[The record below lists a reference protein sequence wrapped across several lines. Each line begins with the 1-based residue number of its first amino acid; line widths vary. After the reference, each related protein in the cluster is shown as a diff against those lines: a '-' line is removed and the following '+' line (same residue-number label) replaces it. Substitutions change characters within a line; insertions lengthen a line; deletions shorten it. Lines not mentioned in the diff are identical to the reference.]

1 MKDNFDLKKF
11 LTENKTIE
19 KSNPFLNESYDEFQR
34 DDKGSKDVTAK
45 YTGEEDAYGAGFE
58 AGKHDALRAKIRE
71 MIISELEDYQDFD
84 EEEIEDT
91 YFDSEGNEY
100 PNITHPGAIGNTGTN
115 IIDLTDM
122 PIDEAKKDEEETPEE
137 NVEDEEV
144 DAEEEVDVDVT
155 DEETTGE
162 EGDEM
167 NVPEMEGD
175 EGEILNHL
183 MKALGM
189 AKSAGDE
196 KLIKQIGNTVTFLT
210 RQYISGE

>member
-19 KSNPFLNESYDEFQR
+19 KSNPYLKEEMSDSEKEKVDAVR
-34 DDKGSKDVTAK
+34 DDLDQISKLAK
-45 YTGEEDAYGAGFE
+45 DAGEDAE
-58 AGKHDALRAKIRE
+58 DIKSALREKIRE
-71 MIISELEDYQDFD
+71 MVIAELE
-84 EEEIEDT
+84 
-91 YFDSEGNEY
+91 
-100 PNITHPGAIGNTGTN
+100 NTS
-115 IIDLTDM
+115 LE
-122 PIDEAKKDEEETPEE
+122 EAKKDEEETPEE

-155 DEETTGE
+155 DEETTDE

-189 AKSAGDE
+189 AKSMDDE
-196 KLIKQIGNTVTFLT
+196 KLIQQLGNTVTFLT

>member
-19 KSNPFLNESYDEFQR
+19 KSNPYLKE
-34 DDKGSKDVTAK
+34 DDGDIKS
-45 YTGEEDAYGAGFE
+45 
-58 AGKHDALRAKIRE
+58 ALREKIRE
-71 MIISELEDYQDFD
+71 MIISELSEEPISP
-84 EEEIEDT
+84 EEEED
-91 YFDSEGNEY
+91 FINPGN
-100 PNITHPGAIGNTGTN
+100 PGKKAKKRNKYLDDFG
-115 IIDLTDM
+115 M
-122 PIDEAKKDEEETPEE
+122 PPHMTEAKKDEEETPEE
-137 NVEDEEV
+137 DVET
-144 DAEEEVDVDVT
+144 EEEVETEEVETEEDVDVT

>member
-19 KSNPFLNESYDEFQR
+19 KSNPYLKEEMSDSEKEKVDREVDAVR
-34 DDKGSKDVTAK
+34 DDLDQISKLAK
-45 YTGEEDAYGAGFE
+45 DAGEDAE
-58 AGKHDALRAKIRE
+58 DIKSALREKIRE
-71 MIISELEDYQDFD
+71 MVIAELED
-84 EEEIEDT
+84 
-91 YFDSEGNEY
+91 NY
-100 PNITHPGAIGNTGTN
+100 PMT
-115 IIDLTDM
+115 
-122 PIDEAKKDEEETPEE
+122 EAKKDEEKEPAK
-137 NVEDEEV
+137 EEV
-144 DAEEEVDVDVT
+144 DTEEEVDVDIT
-155 DEETTGE
+155 DEEITDE
-162 EGDEM
+162 EGDGM

>member
-19 KSNPFLNESYDEFQR
+19 KSNPYLKEEMSDSEKEKVDREVDAVR
-34 DDKGSKDVTAK
+34 DDLDQISKLAK
-45 YTGEEDAYGAGFE
+45 DAGEDAE
-58 AGKHDALRAKIRE
+58 DIKSALREKIRE
-71 MIISELEDYQDFD
+71 MVIAELEDTSL
-84 EEEIEDT
+84 E
-91 YFDSEGNEY
+91 
-100 PNITHPGAIGNTGTN
+100 
-115 IIDLTDM
+115 
-122 PIDEAKKDEEETPEE
+122 EAKKDEEDEPAE
-137 NVEDEEV
+137 EEV
-144 DAEEEVDVDVT
+144 DAEEEEEVDVDVDVT
-155 DEETTGE
+155 DEETTDE

-189 AKSAGDE
+189 AKSMDDE
-196 KLIKQIGNTVTFLT
+196 KLIQQLGNTVTFLT

>member
-19 KSNPFLNESYDEFQR
+19 KSNPYLKEEMSDSEKEKVDREVDAVR
-34 DDKGSKDVTAK
+34 DDLDQISKLAK
-45 YTGEEDAYGAGFE
+45 DAGEDAE
-58 AGKHDALRAKIRE
+58 DIKSALREKIRE
-71 MIISELEDYQDFD
+71 MVIAELEDTSL
-84 EEEIEDT
+84 E
-91 YFDSEGNEY
+91 
-100 PNITHPGAIGNTGTN
+100 
-115 IIDLTDM
+115 
-122 PIDEAKKDEEETPEE
+122 EAKKDKEETPEE
-137 NVEDEEV
+137 DVE
-144 DAEEEVDVDVT
+144 AEEEVETEEDVDIT

-162 EGDEM
+162 EGDEI

>member
-19 KSNPFLNESYDEFQR
+19 KSNPYLKEEMSDSEREKAGREVDAVR
-34 DDKGSKDVTAK
+34 DDLDQISKLAK
-45 YTGEEDAYGAGFE
+45 DAGEDAE
-58 AGKHDALRAKIRE
+58 DIKSALREKIRE
-71 MIISELEDYQDFD
+71 MVIAELE
-84 EEEIEDT
+84 
-91 YFDSEGNEY
+91 GNY
-100 PNITHPGAIGNTGTN
+100 PMT
-115 IIDLTDM
+115 
-122 PIDEAKKDEEETPEE
+122 EAKKDEEDEPAE
-137 NVEDEEV
+137 EEV
-144 DAEEEVDVDVT
+144 DAEEEEEVDVDVDVT
-155 DEETTGE
+155 DEETTDE

-196 KLIKQIGNTVTFLT
+196 KLIKQISNTVTFLT

>member
-19 KSNPFLNESYDEFQR
+19 KSNPYLKEEMSDSEKEKVDREVDAVR
-34 DDKGSKDVTAK
+34 DDLVQISKLANDA
-45 YTGEEDAYGAGFE
+45 GEDAE
-58 AGKHDALRAKIRE
+58 DIKSALRKKIRE
-71 MIISELEDYQDFD
+71 MIISELSEEPISP
-84 EEEIEDT
+84 EEEED
-91 YFDSEGNEY
+91 FINPGNPEEEAKKRKKY
-100 PNITHPGAIGNTGTN
+100 LDDFG
-115 IIDLTDM
+115 M
-122 PIDEAKKDEEETPEE
+122 PPHMTEAKKDEEETPAE
-137 NVEDEEV
+137 EEV
-144 DAEEEVDVDVT
+144 DAEEEEEVDVDVDVT
-155 DEETTGE
+155 DEETTDE
-162 EGDEM
+162 EGDGM

-189 AKSAGDE
+189 AKSTGDE

>member
-19 KSNPFLNESYDEFQR
+19 KSNPYLKEEMSDSEKEKVDREVDAVR
-34 DDKGSKDVTAK
+34 DDLDQISKLAK
-45 YTGEEDAYGAGFE
+45 DAGEDAE
-58 AGKHDALRAKIRE
+58 DIKSALRKKIRE
-71 MIISELEDYQDFD
+71 MIISELSEEPISP
-84 EEEIEDT
+84 EEEED
-91 YFDSEGNEY
+91 FINPGNPEEEAKKRKKY
-100 PNITHPGAIGNTGTN
+100 LDDFG
-115 IIDLTDM
+115 M
-122 PIDEAKKDEEETPEE
+122 PPHMTEAKKDEEETPEE
-137 NVEDEEV
+137 NVADEEV

-155 DEETTGE
+155 DEETTDE

-189 AKSAGDE
+189 AKSTGDE

>member
-19 KSNPFLNESYDEFQR
+19 KSNPYLKEEMSDSEREKAGREVDAVR
-34 DDKGSKDVTAK
+34 DDLDQISKLAK
-45 YTGEEDAYGAGFE
+45 DAGEDAE
-58 AGKHDALRAKIRE
+58 DIKSALREKIRE
-71 MIISELEDYQDFD
+71 MVIAELE
-84 EEEIEDT
+84 
-91 YFDSEGNEY
+91 GNY
-100 PNITHPGAIGNTGTN
+100 PMT
-115 IIDLTDM
+115 
-122 PIDEAKKDEEETPEE
+122 EAKKDEEDEPAE
-137 NVEDEEV
+137 EEV
-144 DAEEEVDVDVT
+144 DAEEEEEVDAEEEEEVDVDVDVT
-155 DEETTGE
+155 DEETTDE

>member
-19 KSNPFLNESYDEFQR
+19 KSNPYLKEEMSDSER
-34 DDKGSKDVTAK
+34 EKAGREVD
-45 YTGEEDAYGAGFE
+45 EDADGDDDDI
-58 AGKHDALRAKIRE
+58 KSALREKIRE
-71 MIISELEDYQDFD
+71 IVIAELEANSPM
-84 EEEIEDT
+84 T
-91 YFDSEGNEY
+91 
-100 PNITHPGAIGNTGTN
+100 
-115 IIDLTDM
+115 
-122 PIDEAKKDEEETPEE
+122 EAKKDEEDEPAE
-137 NVEDEEV
+137 EEV
-144 DAEEEVDVDVT
+144 DAEEEIDAEEEEEVDVDVDVT
-155 DEETTGE
+155 DEETTDE
-162 EGDEM
+162 EGDGM

>member
-19 KSNPFLNESYDEFQR
+19 KSNPYLKEEMSDSEKEKAGREVDAVR
-34 DDKGSKDVTAK
+34 DDLDQISKLAK
-45 YTGEEDAYGAGFE
+45 DAGEDAE
-58 AGKHDALRAKIRE
+58 DIKSALREKIRE
-71 MIISELEDYQDFD
+71 MVIAELEANSPM
-84 EEEIEDT
+84 T
-91 YFDSEGNEY
+91 
-100 PNITHPGAIGNTGTN
+100 
-115 IIDLTDM
+115 
-122 PIDEAKKDEEETPEE
+122 EAKKDEEDEPAE
-137 NVEDEEV
+137 EEV
-144 DAEEEVDVDVT
+144 DAEEEEEEVDIDVDVT
-155 DEETTGE
+155 DEETTDE
-162 EGDEM
+162 EGDGM

>member
-34 DDKGSKDVTAK
+34 DDKGSKGVTAK
-45 YTGEEDAYGAGFE
+45 DTGEKDAYGAGFE
-58 AGKHDALRAKIRE
+58 AGKRDALRAKIRE
-71 MIISELEDYQDFD
+71 MIISELQDYQDFD
-84 EEEIEDT
+84 EEGVDMGEEDLEDIFRGE
-91 YFDSEGNEY
+91 YSIDNPDFDQFGDDELY
-100 PNITHPGAIGNTGTN
+100 
-115 IIDLTDM
+115 
-122 PIDEAKKDEEETPEE
+122 EAKKDEEETPEE
-137 NVEDEEV
+137 DVE
-144 DAEEEVDVDVT
+144 AEEEIETEEDIDVT
-155 DEETTGE
+155 DEETPEE
-162 EGDEM
+162 EGGMD
-167 NVPEMEGD
+167 VPEMEGD

>member
-19 KSNPFLNESYDEFQR
+19 KSNPYLKEEMSDSEKEKAGREVDAVR
-34 DDKGSKDVTAK
+34 DDLDQISKLAK
-45 YTGEEDAYGAGFE
+45 DAGEDAE
-58 AGKHDALRAKIRE
+58 DIKSALREKIRE
-71 MIISELEDYQDFD
+71 IVIAELEANSPM
-84 EEEIEDT
+84 T
-91 YFDSEGNEY
+91 
-100 PNITHPGAIGNTGTN
+100 
-115 IIDLTDM
+115 
-122 PIDEAKKDEEETPEE
+122 EAKKDEEDEPAE
-137 NVEDEEV
+137 EEV
-144 DAEEEVDVDVT
+144 DEEEEEEVDVDVDVT
-155 DEETTGE
+155 DEETTDE
-162 EGDEM
+162 EGDGM

>member
-1 MKDNFDLKKF
+1 MRKKLLKRMLK
-11 LTENKTIE
+11 TE
-19 KSNPFLNESYDEFQR
+19 
-34 DDKGSKDVTAK
+34 
-45 YTGEEDAYGAGFE
+45 EED
-58 AGKHDALRAKIRE
+58 D
-71 MIISELEDYQDFD
+71 
-84 EEEIEDT
+84 
-91 YFDSEGNEY
+91 
-100 PNITHPGAIGNTGTN
+100 
-115 IIDLTDM
+115 
-122 PIDEAKKDEEETPEE
+122 
-137 NVEDEEV
+137 
-144 DAEEEVDVDVT
+144 EEEVDVDVT

>member
-19 KSNPFLNESYDEFQR
+19 KSNPYLKEEMSDSEKEKVDREVDAVR
-34 DDKGSKDVTAK
+34 DDLDQISKLAK
-45 YTGEEDAYGAGFE
+45 DAGEDAE
-58 AGKHDALRAKIRE
+58 DIKSALREKIRE
-71 MIISELEDYQDFD
+71 MVIAELEDTSL
-84 EEEIEDT
+84 E
-91 YFDSEGNEY
+91 
-100 PNITHPGAIGNTGTN
+100 
-115 IIDLTDM
+115 
-122 PIDEAKKDEEETPEE
+122 EAKKDKEETPEE
-137 NVEDEEV
+137 DVE
-144 DAEEEVDVDVT
+144 AEEEVETEEDVDIT

>member
-19 KSNPFLNESYDEFQR
+19 KSNPYLKEEMSDSEKEKVDRKVDAVR
-34 DDKGSKDVTAK
+34 DDLDQISKLAK
-45 YTGEEDAYGAGFE
+45 DAGEDAE
-58 AGKHDALRAKIRE
+58 DIKSALREKIRE
-71 MIISELEDYQDFD
+71 MVIAELED
-84 EEEIEDT
+84 
-91 YFDSEGNEY
+91 NY
-100 PNITHPGAIGNTGTN
+100 PMT
-115 IIDLTDM
+115 
-122 PIDEAKKDEEETPEE
+122 EAKKDEEEEPAK
-137 NVEDEEV
+137 EEV
-144 DAEEEVDVDVT
+144 DTEEEVDVDIT
-155 DEETTGE
+155 DEETTDE
-162 EGDEM
+162 EGDGM

>member
-19 KSNPFLNESYDEFQR
+19 KSNPYLKEEMSDSEKEKVDREVDAVR
-34 DDKGSKDVTAK
+34 DDLDQISKLAK
-45 YTGEEDAYGAGFE
+45 DAGEDAE
-58 AGKHDALRAKIRE
+58 DIKSALREKIRE
-71 MIISELEDYQDFD
+71 MVIAELEDTSL
-84 EEEIEDT
+84 E
-91 YFDSEGNEY
+91 
-100 PNITHPGAIGNTGTN
+100 
-115 IIDLTDM
+115 
-122 PIDEAKKDEEETPEE
+122 EAKKDEEETPEE
-137 NVEDEEV
+137 DVEAEEEEEEV
-144 DAEEEVDVDVT
+144 DVDVDVT
-155 DEETTGE
+155 DEETTDE

-189 AKSAGDE
+189 AKSMDDE
-196 KLIKQIGNTVTFLT
+196 KLIQQLGNTVTFLT

>member
-11 LTENKTIE
+11 LSENKTIE

-34 DDKGSKDVTAK
+34 DDKGSKNVTAK
-45 YTGEEDAYGAGFE
+45 DTGEEDAYGAGFE
-58 AGKHDALRAKIRE
+58 AGKRDALRAKIRE

-84 EEEIEDT
+84 EEEVDMGEEDLKT
-91 YFDSEGNEY
+91 IFRGEYSVDNPNFDPFGDDELY
-100 PNITHPGAIGNTGTN
+100 
-115 IIDLTDM
+115 
-122 PIDEAKKDEEETPEE
+122 EAKKDEEETPEE
-137 NVEDEEV
+137 DVE
-144 DAEEEVDVDVT
+144 AEEEVDVDVT
-155 DEETTGE
+155 DEEFTDE
-162 EGDEM
+162 EGDGM

>member
-19 KSNPFLNESYDEFQR
+19 KSNPYLKEEMSD
-34 DDKGSKDVTAK
+34 SKKEKVDREVDA
-45 YTGEEDAYGAGFE
+45 GEDAE
-58 AGKHDALRAKIRE
+58 DIKSALREKIRE
-71 MIISELEDYQDFD
+71 MVIAELED
-84 EEEIEDT
+84 
-91 YFDSEGNEY
+91 NY
-100 PNITHPGAIGNTGTN
+100 PMT
-115 IIDLTDM
+115 
-122 PIDEAKKDEEETPEE
+122 EAKKDEEPAEE
-137 NVEDEEV
+137 EI

-155 DEETTGE
+155 DEETTDE
-162 EGDEM
+162 EGDGM

-189 AKSAGDE
+189 AKSTGDE
-196 KLIKQIGNTVTFLT
+196 KLINQIGNTVTFLT

>member
-19 KSNPFLNESYDEFQR
+19 KSNPYLKEEMSDSEKEKVDREVDAVR
-34 DDKGSKDVTAK
+34 DDLDQISKLAK
-45 YTGEEDAYGAGFE
+45 DAGEDAE
-58 AGKHDALRAKIRE
+58 DIKSALREKIRE
-71 MIISELEDYQDFD
+71 MVIAELEDTSL
-84 EEEIEDT
+84 E
-91 YFDSEGNEY
+91 
-100 PNITHPGAIGNTGTN
+100 
-115 IIDLTDM
+115 
-122 PIDEAKKDEEETPEE
+122 EAKKDEEETPEE
-137 NVEDEEV
+137 DVE
-144 DAEEEVDVDVT
+144 AEEEVETEEDVDIT

>member
-19 KSNPFLNESYDEFQR
+19 KSNPYLKEEMSDSEREKAGREVDAVR
-34 DDKGSKDVTAK
+34 DDLDQISKLAK
-45 YTGEEDAYGAGFE
+45 DAGEDAE
-58 AGKHDALRAKIRE
+58 DIKSALREKIRE
-71 MIISELEDYQDFD
+71 MVIAELE
-84 EEEIEDT
+84 
-91 YFDSEGNEY
+91 GNY
-100 PNITHPGAIGNTGTN
+100 PMT
-115 IIDLTDM
+115 
-122 PIDEAKKDEEETPEE
+122 EAKKDEEDEPAE
-137 NVEDEEV
+137 EEV
-144 DAEEEVDVDVT
+144 DAEEEEEVDVDVDVT
-155 DEETTGE
+155 DEETTDE

>member
-19 KSNPFLNESYDEFQR
+19 KSNPYLKEEMSDSEKEKVDREVDAVR
-34 DDKGSKDVTAK
+34 DDLDQISKLANDA
-45 YTGEEDAYGAGFE
+45 GEDAE
-58 AGKHDALRAKIRE
+58 DIKSALREKIRE
-71 MIISELEDYQDFD
+71 MVIAELEDTSL
-84 EEEIEDT
+84 E
-91 YFDSEGNEY
+91 
-100 PNITHPGAIGNTGTN
+100 
-115 IIDLTDM
+115 
-122 PIDEAKKDEEETPEE
+122 EAKKDEEETPEE
-137 NVEDEEV
+137 DVE
-144 DAEEEVDVDVT
+144 AEEEVETEEDVDIT

-189 AKSAGDE
+189 AKSMDDE
-196 KLIKQIGNTVTFLT
+196 KLIQQLGNTVTFLT

>member
-19 KSNPFLNESYDEFQR
+19 KSNPYLKEEMSDSEKEKVDREVDAVR
-34 DDKGSKDVTAK
+34 DDLDQISKLAK
-45 YTGEEDAYGAGFE
+45 DAGEDAE
-58 AGKHDALRAKIRE
+58 DIKSALREKIRE
-71 MIISELEDYQDFD
+71 MVIAELEDTSL
-84 EEEIEDT
+84 E
-91 YFDSEGNEY
+91 
-100 PNITHPGAIGNTGTN
+100 
-115 IIDLTDM
+115 
-122 PIDEAKKDEEETPEE
+122 EAKKDEEETPEE
-137 NVEDEEV
+137 DVE
-144 DAEEEVDVDVT
+144 AEEEVETEEDVDIT
-155 DEETTGE
+155 DEETTDE
-162 EGDEM
+162 EGGMD
-167 NVPEMEGD
+167 VPEMEGD

>member
-19 KSNPFLNESYDEFQR
+19 KSNPYLKEEMSDS
-34 DDKGSKDVTAK
+34 G
-45 YTGEEDAYGAGFE
+45 EDAE
-58 AGKHDALRAKIRE
+58 DIKSTLREKIRE
-71 MIISELEDYQDFD
+71 MVIAELE
-84 EEEIEDT
+84 
-91 YFDSEGNEY
+91 
-100 PNITHPGAIGNTGTN
+100 NTS
-115 IIDLTDM
+115 LE
-122 PIDEAKKDEEETPEE
+122 EAKKDEEEPTE
-137 NVEDEEV
+137 EEV
-144 DAEEEVDVDVT
+144 DAEEEIDVDVT
-155 DEETTGE
+155 DEETIDGGE
-162 EGDEM
+162 SGM

-196 KLIKQIGNTVTFLT
+196 KLINQIGNTVTFLT

>member
-19 KSNPFLNESYDEFQR
+19 KSNPYLKEEMSDSEKEKVDREVDAVR
-34 DDKGSKDVTAK
+34 DDLDQISKLAK
-45 YTGEEDAYGAGFE
+45 DAGEDAE
-58 AGKHDALRAKIRE
+58 DIKSALREKIRE
-71 MIISELEDYQDFD
+71 MVIAELEDTSL
-84 EEEIEDT
+84 E
-91 YFDSEGNEY
+91 
-100 PNITHPGAIGNTGTN
+100 
-115 IIDLTDM
+115 
-122 PIDEAKKDEEETPEE
+122 EAKKDEEETPEE
-137 NVEDEEV
+137 DVE
-144 DAEEEVDVDVT
+144 AEEEVETEENVDIT

>member
-19 KSNPFLNESYDEFQR
+19 KSNPYLKEEMSDSEKEKAGREVDAVR
-34 DDKGSKDVTAK
+34 DDLDQISKLAK
-45 YTGEEDAYGAGFE
+45 DAGEDAE
-58 AGKHDALRAKIRE
+58 DIKSALREKIRE
-71 MIISELEDYQDFD
+71 IVIAELEANSPM
-84 EEEIEDT
+84 T
-91 YFDSEGNEY
+91 
-100 PNITHPGAIGNTGTN
+100 
-115 IIDLTDM
+115 
-122 PIDEAKKDEEETPEE
+122 EAKKDEEDEPAE
-137 NVEDEEV
+137 EEV
-144 DAEEEVDVDVT
+144 DVEEEEEEEVDVDVDVT
-155 DEETTGE
+155 DEETTDE
-162 EGDEM
+162 EGDGM

>member
-19 KSNPFLNESYDEFQR
+19 KSNPYLKEEMSDSEKE
-34 DDKGSKDVTAK
+34 DKDIKS
-45 YTGEEDAYGAGFE
+45 
-58 AGKHDALRAKIRE
+58 ALREKIRE
-71 MIISELEDYQDFD
+71 IIISELSEEPISP
-84 EEEIEDT
+84 EEEED
-91 YFDSEGNEY
+91 FINPGNPEEEAEEREEY
-100 PNITHPGAIGNTGTN
+100 LRNFG
-115 IIDLTDM
+115 M
-122 PIDEAKKDEEETPEE
+122 PPHMTEAKKDEEETPEE
-137 NVEDEEV
+137 EVEGED
-144 DAEEEVDVDVT
+144 EEEVDVDVT

-162 EGDEM
+162 EGGMD
-167 NVPEMEGD
+167 VPEMEGD

>member
-19 KSNPFLNESYDEFQR
+19 KSNPYIKEEMSDSEKEKVDREVDAVR
-34 DDKGSKDVTAK
+34 DDLDQISKLAK
-45 YTGEEDAYGAGFE
+45 DAGEDAE
-58 AGKHDALRAKIRE
+58 DIKSALREKIRE
-71 MIISELEDYQDFD
+71 MVIAELEDYQDYD
-84 EEEIEDT
+84 EEEVDMGGEDLKT
-91 YFDSEGNEY
+91 IFRGEYSIDNPDFDPYGD
-100 PNITHPGAIGNTGTN
+100 
-115 IIDLTDM
+115 DLN
-122 PIDEAKKDEEETPEE
+122 EAKEDEEEESTE
-137 NVEDEEV
+137 EEV

-155 DEETTGE
+155 DEEAEEESGE
-162 EGDEM
+162 M
-167 NVPEMEGD
+167 SVPEMEGD

-189 AKSAGDE
+189 AKSMNDE

>member
-19 KSNPFLNESYDEFQR
+19 KSNPYLKEEMSDSEKEKVDREGDAVR
-34 DDKGSKDVTAK
+34 DDLDQISKLAK
-45 YTGEEDAYGAGFE
+45 DAGEDAE
-58 AGKHDALRAKIRE
+58 DIKSALREKIRE
-71 MIISELEDYQDFD
+71 MVIAELED
-84 EEEIEDT
+84 
-91 YFDSEGNEY
+91 NY
-100 PNITHPGAIGNTGTN
+100 PMT
-115 IIDLTDM
+115 
-122 PIDEAKKDEEETPEE
+122 EAKKDEEEEPAK
-137 NVEDEEV
+137 EEV
-144 DAEEEVDVDVT
+144 DTEEEVDVDIT
-155 DEETTGE
+155 DEETTDE
-162 EGDEM
+162 EGDGM

-196 KLIKQIGNTVTFLT
+196 KLINQIGNTVTFLT

>member
-19 KSNPFLNESYDEFQR
+19 KSNPYLKEEMSDSEKE
-34 DDKGSKDVTAK
+34 DKDIKS
-45 YTGEEDAYGAGFE
+45 
-58 AGKHDALRAKIRE
+58 ALREKIRE
-71 MIISELEDYQDFD
+71 MIISELSEEPISP
-84 EEEIEDT
+84 EEEED
-91 YFDSEGNEY
+91 FIN
-100 PNITHPGAIGNTGTN
+100 PGNTEEEEEERKKYLDNFG
-115 IIDLTDM
+115 M
-122 PIDEAKKDEEETPEE
+122 PPHMTEAKKDEEETPEE

-155 DEETTGE
+155 DEETTSE
-162 EGDEM
+162 EGDEI

>member
-11 LTENKTIE
+11 LSENKTIE

-45 YTGEEDAYGAGFE
+45 DTGEEDAYGAGFE
-58 AGKHDALRAKIRE
+58 AGKRDALRAKIRE

-84 EEEIEDT
+84 EEEVDMGEEDLKT
-91 YFDSEGNEY
+91 IFRGEYSVDDPNFDPFGDDELY
-100 PNITHPGAIGNTGTN
+100 
-115 IIDLTDM
+115 
-122 PIDEAKKDEEETPEE
+122 EAKKDEEETPEE
-137 NVEDEEV
+137 DVE
-144 DAEEEVDVDVT
+144 AEEEVETEEDVDIT
-155 DEETTGE
+155 DEETPE
-162 EGDEM
+162 EEDGMD
-167 NVPEMEGD
+167 VPEMEGD

>member
-11 LTENKTIE
+11 LSENKTIE

-34 DDKGSKDVTAK
+34 DDKGSKNVTAK
-45 YTGEEDAYGAGFE
+45 DTGEEDAYGAGFE
-58 AGKHDALRAKIRE
+58 AGKRDALRAKIRE

-84 EEEIEDT
+84 EEEVDMGEEDLKT
-91 YFDSEGNEY
+91 IFRGEYSVDNPNFDPFGDDELY
-100 PNITHPGAIGNTGTN
+100 
-115 IIDLTDM
+115 
-122 PIDEAKKDEEETPEE
+122 EAKKDEEESTE
-137 NVEDEEV
+137 EEV

-155 DEETTGE
+155 DEEFTDE
-162 EGDEM
+162 EEDGMD
-167 NVPEMEGD
+167 VPEMEGD